1 MENIAKSTSYG
12 CYLDCDFETA
22 KYPDDKTHIVGLLAE
37 YVYDLEQRILHYD
50 ERYIKLWNEIETLRE
65 CVSKEFDQEQQIADL
80 EEKIKAL
87 QNGIIDDETLN
98 MLVKEHKLYKDL
110 EAKLAESEKSKE
122 SYRLQN
128 EQHHLQLLQF
138 YSRLGVEAFGADIH
152 EKALET
158 LMIMKEQLVESEKK
172 AYSRGHSQR
181 DIANEIKLNA
191 LREDVANKEKRIVEL
206 KQQLEENNKQIKT
219 YAHEIAFLDKKI
231 ANIKNS
237 CDYYMKRANDL
248 VLKQNQKAIE
258 QLEKVKEHFINI
270 KTPTHGVIRMY
281 EMVMYIDNQIKQ
293 LKDKN
298 NG

>member
-65 CVSKEFDQEQQIADL
+65 CVSKEFDQEQKISDL
-80 EEKIKAL
+80 E
-87 QNGIIDDETLN
+87 T
-98 MLVKEHKLYKDL
+98 
-110 EAKLAESEKSKE
+110 KLAESEKSKE

-158 LMIMKEQLVESEKK
+158 LMIMKEQLAEKDAELEKWSTQYAK
-172 AYSRGHSQR
+172 AYVDKQ
-181 DIANEIKLNA
+181 NA
-191 LREDVANKEKRIVEL
+191 LIAEKVEL
-206 KQQLEENNKQIKT
+206 QHQLAEKDEEIESLKHFKVTIGTMETNQVDISSTT
-219 YAHEIAFLDKKI
+219 YIDQDKI
-231 ANIKNS
+231 SFA
-237 CDYYMKRANDL
+237 L
-248 VLKQNQKAIE
+248 E
-258 QLEKVKEHFINI
+258 QLEQIRKEFEIKFKGCKWGDKMLVGKFCNI
-270 KTPTHGVIRMY
+270 TNEI
-281 EMVMYIDNQIKQ
+281 IDNTINE
-293 LKDKN
+293 LKGEK
-298 NG
+298 

>member
-65 CVSKEFDQEQQIADL
+65 CVSKEFDQEQKIA
-80 EEKIKAL
+80 
-87 QNGIIDDETLN
+87 
-98 MLVKEHKLYKDL
+98 DL
-110 EAKLAESEKSKE
+110 EAKLAECEKSKE

-158 LMIMKEQLVESEKK
+158 LMIMKEQLAEKTLTIEQINK
-172 AYSRGHSQR
+172 AF
-181 DIANEIKLNA
+181 I
-191 LREDVANKEKRIVEL
+191 
-206 KQQLEENNKQIKT
+206 ENRSLWKGK
-219 YAHEIAFLDKKI
+219 YE
-231 ANIKNS
+231 
-237 CDYYMKRANDL
+237 RANQD
-248 VLKQNQKAIE
+248 KISFTIE
-258 QLEKVKEHFINI
+258 QLEQLKKLCQEKFNWWENSEWEGDIYDKSDVSNAYFDIEAN
-270 KTPTHGVIRMY
+270 
-281 EMVMYIDNQIKQ
+281 IDNQIKAI
-293 LKDKN
+293 KGEK
-298 NG
+298 